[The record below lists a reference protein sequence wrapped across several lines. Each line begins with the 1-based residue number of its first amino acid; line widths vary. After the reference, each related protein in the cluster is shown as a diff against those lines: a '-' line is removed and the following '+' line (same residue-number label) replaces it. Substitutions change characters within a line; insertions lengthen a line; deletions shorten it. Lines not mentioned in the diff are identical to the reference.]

1 METENAVRQW
11 LAGRSANT
19 ARAYRRAA
27 MQFAGRLDGD
37 LTAATPGNA
46 LDWALALTEAGK
58 APATVAAMVA
68 AGWSLYEH
76 LRMTGVYGH
85 ENPFTPVFVRRPAV
99 RRARTVTPAMV
110 KRLLGA
116 VGGGVLG
123 ARDRALV
130 LCLMGQTT
138 TAAVAAYTV
147 ADADRREPAVR
158 AAVHEYLRRAGRATA
173 ASGEYVFAPLRPRAA
188 VHLHDGDADPDRHLS
203 PAQVAAVVR
212 KLAGRAGVRVGAR
225 SLRGAARIVSENG

>member
-1 METENAVRQW
+1 METEDAVRQW

-27 MQFAGRLDGD
+27 MQFAGRLGGD
-37 LTAATPGNA
+37 LTAATPGMA
-46 LDWALALTEAGK
+46 LDWALALTTAGK
-58 APATVAAMVA
+58 APATVAAMMA

-76 LRMTGVYGH
+76 LRATGVYGH

-99 RRARTVTPAMV
+99 RRTRAVTPATMR
-110 KRLLGA
+110 RLLSA

-138 TAAVAAYTV
+138 TAVAAYTV
-147 ADADRREPAVR
+147 ADAERREPAVR
-158 AAVHEYLRRAGRATA
+158 AAVREYLRRAGRATA
-173 ASGEYVFAPLRPRAA
+173 AGGEYVFAPLRPRAA
-188 VHLHDGDADPDRHLS
+188 VHLHDGDVDPGRHLS

-225 SLRGAARIVSENG
+225 SLRGAVRMVSENG